1 VDIDLKDLP
10 LENVRGDP
18 PEFLLDEPKDRD
30 PPNDR
35 VPKERPPLPPKLPRA
50 SEVNGNTTN
59 DSMVMMKRIYACFMN
74 LFMEYLRK

>member
-1 VDIDLKDLP
+1 
-10 LENVRGDP
+10 LENVRVDP
-18 PEFLLDEPKDRD
+18 KEFLLDEPNERD

-35 VPKERPPLPPKLPRA
+35 VPKERPPLPPKLPLA